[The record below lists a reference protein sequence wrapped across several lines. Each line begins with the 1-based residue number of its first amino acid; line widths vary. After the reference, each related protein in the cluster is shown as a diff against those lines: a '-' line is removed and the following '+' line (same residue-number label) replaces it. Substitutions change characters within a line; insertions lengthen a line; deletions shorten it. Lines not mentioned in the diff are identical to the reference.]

1 MLATVL
7 RTGQVLSLFNAE
19 RSEWTLGEVAA
30 ALGLPPSTVHALLK
44 TLCAVGLLRRTPSR
58 GYALGY
64 KLHVLA
70 ADLMATEPALQAARH
85 AAEDLARSWGGVAR
99 VLVAD
104 PGWGPVEVLRAEG
117 ADSDCRLLEAPHR
130 CLATAAASRAG
141 VGEGPWCD
149 VERTRPGWCC
159 TAAVVGASGSVRVVV
174 DLQLGCRPRWRP
186 PVDSPSAVAGLG
198 PRPWWPSPG
207 AGAVSWPGSG
217 RPRYAGGGRAFPG
230 T

>member
-64 KLHVLA
+64 KLHLLA
-70 ADLMATEPALQAARH
+70 ADLMATEPALQAARR

-159 TAAVVGASGSVRVVV
+159 TAAVVGASGSVRLVV
-174 DLQLGCRPRWRP
+174 DLCL
-186 PVDSPSAVAGLG
+186 PSARFSPHAARVQASVASACGQPFG
-198 PRPWWPSPG
+198 R
-207 AGAVSWPGSG
+207 G
-217 RPRYAGGGRAFPG
+217 RPRATPLVAKSRSWRGQLAR
-230 T
+230 